1 MQNKQKIRQT
11 IVVEGKSDLNKIKSL
26 FDVNV
31 ITTNGSD
38 INKEKINLIK
48 KINENNGV
56 ILFLDPDYVGEKI
69 RKAIS
74 NELKNVKHCFIKK
87 DDMVIGSKKIGIAEA
102 TDKSITEALNKVI
115 EFDQCKSSLSLNE
128 FNSLQIDNKEKRIK
142 ICNSLNISYCNGK
155 QLFKR
160 LNMMGIKKL
169 ELENILI
176 SNENI

>member
-26 FDVNV
+26 FDVDV

-56 ILFLDPDYVGEKI
+56 ILFLDPD
-69 RKAIS
+69 
-74 NELKNVKHCFIKK
+74 
-87 DDMVIGSKKIGIAEA
+87 DMVIGSKKIGIAEA
-102 TDKSITEALNKVI
+102 TDKSIIEALNKVI